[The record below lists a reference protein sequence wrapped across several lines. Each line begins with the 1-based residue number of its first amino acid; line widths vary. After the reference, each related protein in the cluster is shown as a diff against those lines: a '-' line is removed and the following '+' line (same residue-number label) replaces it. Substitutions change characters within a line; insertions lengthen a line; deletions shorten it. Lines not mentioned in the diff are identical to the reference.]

1 MRALRVGIYIALE
14 SQRQGIIRR
23 LGELGKKDV
32 PYGRKLKELV
42 N

>member
-1 MRALRVGIYIALE
+1 MRVGVYIALE

-23 LGELGKKDV
+23 LGELGKKDA
-32 PYGRKLKELV
+32 PYGRKFNELG